1 MNAHAL
7 AAESVREPEPGR
19 SVDEWLAHCEAVEST
34 TDVLRLVV
42 GREVRRA

>member
-7 AAESVREPEPGR
+7 AAEHVPEPEPGL
-19 SVDEWLAHCEAVEST
+19 DNWFAHCEAIEST

-42 GREVRRA
+42 GREVRRT

>member
-7 AAESVREPEPGR
+7 AAGSVPEPEPGL
-19 SVDEWLAHCEAVEST
+19 DNWLAHCEAVEST

-42 GREVRRA
+42 GQEVRAR

>member
-7 AAESVREPEPGR
+7 AAESVREPEPGL
-19 SVDEWLAHCEAVEST
+19 DNWYAHCEAVAST

-42 GREVRRA
+42 GREVRRT